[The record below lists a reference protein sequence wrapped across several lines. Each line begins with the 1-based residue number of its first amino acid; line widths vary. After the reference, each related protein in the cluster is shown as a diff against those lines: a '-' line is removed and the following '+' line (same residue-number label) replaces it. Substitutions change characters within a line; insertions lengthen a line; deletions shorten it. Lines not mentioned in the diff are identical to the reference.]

1 MFGLLNGVKVL
12 IVLLPIVMAAGGYY
26 YIQNL
31 QSTIDRLK
39 VNTSKLSD
47 AVNAKDQEIDR
58 LQKNVEEV
66 MKISKEVE
74 AERGQL
80 ANEVDS
86 LRQKLSDHDLGFL
99 AEKKP
104 GLVERIINK
113 DIEKSLKGDVLD
125 IMSEEND

>member
-12 IVLLPIVMAAGGYY
+12 VVLLPIVMAAGGYY

-74 AERGQL
+74 TERGQL

>member
-12 IVLLPIVMAAGGYY
+12 VVLLPIVMAAGGYY

-104 GLVERIINK
+104 GLVEKIINK
-113 DIEKSLKGDVLD
+113 DIEKSLKADILD
-125 IMSEEND
+125 IMSEENE

>member
-12 IVLLPIVMAAGGYY
+12 LVLLPIVMAAGGYY

>member
-12 IVLLPIVMAAGGYY
+12 VVLLPIVMAAGGYY

-104 GLVERIINK
+104 GLVEKIINK
-113 DIEKSLKGDVLD
+113 DIEKSLKADILD

>member
-1 MFGLLNGVKVL
+1 MFGLLNGFKVL
-12 IVLLPIVMAAGGYY
+12 VVLLPIVMAAGGYY

>member
-12 IVLLPIVMAAGGYY
+12 VVLLPIVMAAGGYY

-104 GLVERIINK
+104 GLVEKIINK
-113 DIEKSLKGDVLD
+113 DIENSLKADILD

>member
-104 GLVERIINK
+104 GLVEKIINK
-113 DIEKSLKGDVLD
+113 DIEKSLKADILD

>member
-12 IVLLPIVMAAGGYY
+12 VVLLPIVMAAGGYY